1 MNCGTTIDEL
11 MALVMKAEEHA
22 RDTRCEL
29 AAPIPV
35 EHAPIFDF
43 LAEREAAPLFFVPQ
57 HNEVAM
63 IGVA

>member
-1 MNCGTTIDEL
+1 MNCGTTIDDL
-11 MALVMKAEEHA
+11 MTMVMKAEEHA

-35 EHAPIFDF
+35 ELAPVFDL
-43 LAEREAAPLFFVPQ
+43 LAEHAATPLFFVPQ